1 MHLKCNFINRLI
13 LPLIDF
19 YPIGPRMGCND
30 IQMGRWAPSSRS
42 LWSQFVRREAGTS
55 DDKLLPDRKY
65 RENEMLLFS
74 SYPAHNQTPY
84 PF

>member
-1 MHLKCNFINRLI
+1 MKAPEDKERAYSHGRFGYALKCNFINRFI

-30 IQMGRWAPSSRS
+30 FQMGHWAPSSWS

-65 RENEMLLFS
+65 REK
-74 SYPAHNQTPY
+74 
-84 PF
+84 